1 MTNVI
6 SLILWKDPQATSCQ
20 WFKQW
25 KEKPAH
31 CTLYNQ
37 QLFQKIQCL
46 SITETTSVLPLVSH
60 LWHWLL
66 PSLGG
71 DLYTALVLHISK
83 LQGHKWLC
91 IFFKGK
97 KKKVRSFRSILS
109 SSTHNSFQI
118 CTLEGNHSSTRQ
130 QLSLYGNT
138 RQLLIKS
145 LKGTVTFHQSNK
157 KVRKKPVRNKS
168 ALQRCDFFQI
178 YFYVNSNRAE
188 FCKF

>member
-1 MTNVI
+1 MTDVI

-31 CTLYNQ
+31 CTPYNQ
-37 QLFQKIQCL
+37 QLFQKIKCL

-91 IFFKGK
+91 IYFKGK
-97 KKKVRSFRSILS
+97 KKKKSEVLKVSCLHLHFILS
-109 SSTHNSFQI
+109 KFALWKVTTPPPDSSYH
-118 CTLEGNHSSTRQ
+118 C
-130 QLSLYGNT
+130 
-138 RQLLIKS
+138 
-145 LKGTVTFHQSNK
+145 TVTLDS
-157 KVRKKPVRNKS
+157 
-168 ALQRCDFFQI
+168 
-178 YFYVNSNRAE
+178 Y
-188 FCKF
+188 